1 MEKEQLLIEGAEGEI
16 IEKIKKL
23 EAKND
28 EIVKMIEKMNKVG
41 VKVLRNDK
49 WQIENKL
56 VLKEEKVY
64 VPKDESLMLE
74 IIWLHYDM
82 LIVEYAE
89 DGGVPPMIPRRGAR
103 GRGCPIGGG

>member
-1 MEKEQLLIEGAEGEI
+1 LIEGAKGEI

-82 LIVEYAE
+82 LIVEYVE
-89 DGGVPPMIPRRGAR
+89 DGGVPPTTPRRGAR